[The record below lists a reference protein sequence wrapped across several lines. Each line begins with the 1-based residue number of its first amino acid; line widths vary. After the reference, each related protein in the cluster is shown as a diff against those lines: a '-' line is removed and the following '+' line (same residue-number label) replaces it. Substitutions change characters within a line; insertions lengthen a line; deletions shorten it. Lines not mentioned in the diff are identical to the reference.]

1 MINKRYS
8 IIKKIGQ
15 GRSSVY
21 LCNDVEIPNATFAM
35 KVLPPDVDETEK
47 DNFFREYFILQKL
60 DHPNIIKSYEIG
72 TAVHVDDESGIQTGS
87 TFITFEYFD
96 SNELLKSELIKS
108 GEFLREII
116 IQICSALY
124 YLHQS
129 RYIYYDLKPENIL
142 VALNNSKPLVKLI
155 DLGLA
160 EYSPHMENYS
170 IKGTAQ
176 YIAPELLK
184 KEAHNHSVDLYSL
197 GMMLYRLIYSQF
209 PFQTNSEIEI
219 YKEQIESEFTFPES
233 ENISESIIDVARK
246 LLVKDPIN
254 RFGGALEILAEL
266 GVDDQ
271 LKLNL
276 NFVPAKILA
285 GRDKE
290 LYLLNN
296 YIKDKQKTEIISI
309 RGFEGSGKSAILNEL
324 NQLYYNSILIE
335 DAQGKTGIDLIRYML
350 SKVIFSNSVF
360 TALDEGMQKIAV
372 ELLDKADDELLKE
385 FKPLIAKISS
395 VCKFILLIDDFNLF
409 DDFASEL
416 FRDTIQIM
424 QINNIKII
432 IAESSEQEASTN
444 KLYNVKEILLSSF
457 TENQL
462 DEFID
467 KSFIDSFPK
476 EAVGKLILS
485 HSDLMPGSIISFIK
499 DLLQLSILQ
508 FSGSGVIVTDDQ
520 SKLSLLDQT
529 HSAIYNLRL
538 SNLCE
543 KELNI
548 VRKVS
553 ALDVV
558 IDLNICALIVDLP
571 IEETEKHISNI
582 QLNNIL
588 QHFTSSQ
595 NLIFTSEGLKKH
607 VYSQIDDKEKFH
619 LNIADRIIEVLPS
632 FNKNELARQYELAC
646 KYEHC
651 FNVFEAE
658 LLEAEKHSAFAYMR
672 NILEHL
678 LKLPLSV
685 ISMDKVKLKLI
696 EVYYKLSDFN
706 TALKIIETFQKSE
719 LIEEKT
725 NNVKT
730 IQAGSLIGLGDFES
744 GKKIINDLLERIN
757 DDEEK
762 QRLRVELAYADF
774 EQKKYEDAEDVCD
787 LVLSNSELNAELKG
801 RCYNLKGMRKIYQ
814 DNDFNSALSEFNKA
828 LISFKE
834 ADSQRRVAGMEVNI
848 GNIYTLLSD
857 YTKAE
862 NHWQIALE
870 INRSV
875 GNLEQEGLI
884 LLNLGIFYFF
894 KGRYDQAIESYDKA
908 KNIFLTLGNHLNH
921 GLALLNLGEA
931 YSAVCEYEKS
941 LYSLEKAEKLFIQIE
956 NYEELAEV
964 FLVLGKLYYII
975 GFRDKLEETLKKF
988 EENLNHNRLPEKHNL
1003 NLRFLILLLSST
1015 DDVKIKVDDLKAVR
1029 DEYKSYDDKSCYID
1043 CINLLIKKLILD
1055 EKYSDALTETNQ
1067 KYFLD
1072 LCSQN
1077 SILEAEREYFLGI
1090 ISQNYASDK
1099 LLPPLEHFEKAYV
1112 LVKDE
1117 SVAEITWKI
1126 LLAMSELYI
1135 ERGNLSK
1142 AKTFTIYGKELIYF
1156 ISENI
1161 ELPRLRAAYLKKQER
1176 LKAIQK
1182 FESFYS
1188 H

>member
-1 MINKRYS
+1 MINKRYT

-21 LCNDVEIPNATFAM
+21 LCHDLEIPNSVFAM
-35 KVLPPDVDETEK
+35 KILPPDINEIEK
-47 DNFFREYFILQKL
+47 NNFVREYYILQKL

-72 TAVHVDDESGIQTGS
+72 TAVNADDEKEIQIGS

-96 SNELLKSELIKS
+96 SKELLKSELTGK
-108 GEFLREII
+108 GEFLKETL
-116 IQICSALY
+116 IQICSALN

-142 VALNNSKPLVKLI
+142 VALNNCKPFVKLI

-160 EYSPHMENYS
+160 EYSPQMENYS

-184 KEAHNHSVDLYSL
+184 KEPHNHSVDLYSL
-197 GMMLYRLIYSQF
+197 GMMLYRLIYGQF
-209 PFQTNSEIEI
+209 PFKTNSEIEI
-219 YKEQIESEFTFPES
+219 YKEQIECEFDFPES
-233 ENISESIIDVARK
+233 GNVSESIINLTKK
-246 LLVKDPIN
+246 LLVKDPLN
-254 RFGGALEILAEL
+254 RFSSALEVLSEL

-276 NFVPAKILA
+276 NFVPVKILA

-290 LYLLNN
+290 LDLLNS
-296 YIKDKQKTEIISI
+296 YIKDKQGTEIISI
-309 RGFEGSGKSAILNEL
+309 TGVEGSGKSALLNEL

-335 DAQGKTGIDLIRYML
+335 DAQGKTGVDLVRYVL
-350 SKVIFSNSVF
+350 RKVIFSDSVF
-360 TALDEGMQKIAV
+360 TTLDEVMKKNAV
-372 ELLDKADDELLKE
+372 ELFDKADDDLLKA
-385 FKPLIAKISS
+385 FKPVITKISS

-424 QINNIKII
+424 QINNIKVI
-432 IAESSEQEASTN
+432 IAESSEREASTN
-444 KLYNVKEILLSSF
+444 KLYNVKNILLSSF
-457 TENQL
+457 TEYQL

-467 KSFIDSFPK
+467 KSFIDGFPK
-476 EAVGKLILS
+476 EEIGKLILK
-485 HSDLMPGSIISFIK
+485 HSDLMPGSIITFIK
-499 DLLQLSILQ
+499 DLLQLRILQ
-508 FSGSGVIVTDDQ
+508 FSGSGVTVTDNQ
-520 SKLSLLDQT
+520 SKLSLLGQT
-529 HSAIYNLRL
+529 HSAIYNIRL
-538 SNLCE
+538 SNLSE
-543 KELNI
+543 KELKI
-548 VRKVS
+548 VRIVS
-553 ALDVV
+553 AFDVV
-558 IDLNICALIVDLP
+558 IDLNTCALILDLP

-588 QHFTSSQ
+588 RHFTSNQ
-595 NLIFTSEGLKKH
+595 NLIFSSEGLKKH
-607 VYSQIDDKEKFH
+607 VYSQINDKEKFH
-619 LNIADRIIEVLPS
+619 LSIADRIKNVLPS
-632 FNKNELARQYELAC
+632 FSKSELASQYELAA
-646 KYEHC
+646 KYELC
-651 FNVFEAE
+651 YNAFETE
-658 LLEAEKHSAFAYMR
+658 LLEAEKHSAFTHMK

-678 LKLPLSV
+678 LKLPLSG
-685 ISMDKVKLKLI
+685 ISMNKVKLKLMEI
-696 EVYYKLSDFN
+696 YYKLSDYN
-706 TALKIIETFQKSE
+706 NALKTIESFQESDFA
-719 LIEEKT
+719 EENF

-730 IQAGSLIGLGDFES
+730 IQAGSLIGMGDFES
-744 GKKIINDLLERIN
+744 GKEIINDLLERIN
-757 DDEEK
+757 DDGEK

-774 EQKKYEDAEDVCD
+774 EQKKYEDAENVCD
-787 LVLSNSELNAELKG
+787 LVLDNSELNAELRG

-828 LISFKE
+828 LISFKD
-834 ADSQRRVAGMEVNI
+834 ADSPRRVAGMEVNI

-857 YTKAE
+857 YAKAE

-894 KGRYDQAIESYDKA
+894 RGRYDQAIGSYDKA
-908 KNIFLTLGNHLNH
+908 RNIFLTLGNHLNH
-921 GLALLNLGEA
+921 GLVLLNLGEA
-931 YSAVCEYEKS
+931 YSAICEYEKS
-941 LYSLEKAEKLFIQIE
+941 LYSLEAAENLFIQIE

-964 FLVLGKLYYII
+964 LLVLGKLYNIM
-975 GFRDKLEETLKKF
+975 GFREKLEETLKKF
-988 EENLNHNRLPEKHNL
+988 EENLKHNNLPEKHNL
-1003 NLRFLILLLSST
+1003 NLRFLTLLLSAT
-1015 DDVKIKVDDLKAVR
+1015 NDLKIKIDDLKAVR
-1029 DEYKSYDDKSCYID
+1029 DEYQSYDDKNCYID
-1043 CINLLIKKLILD
+1043 CNNLLIKKMILD
-1055 EKYSDALTETNQ
+1055 EKYGEALTETNQ

-1072 LCSQN
+1072 LCLQN

-1099 LLPPLEHFEKAYV
+1099 LLPPLEHFEKAYE

-1117 SVAEITWKI
+1117 NVAEITWKI
-1126 LLAMSELYI
+1126 LLALSELYI

-1142 AKTFTIYGKELIYF
+1142 AKVYTIYGKELIYF

-1161 ELPRLRAAYLKKQER
+1161 GMPRLRAAYLKQHER
-1176 LKAIQK
+1176 LKAMQK

-1188 H
+1188 R